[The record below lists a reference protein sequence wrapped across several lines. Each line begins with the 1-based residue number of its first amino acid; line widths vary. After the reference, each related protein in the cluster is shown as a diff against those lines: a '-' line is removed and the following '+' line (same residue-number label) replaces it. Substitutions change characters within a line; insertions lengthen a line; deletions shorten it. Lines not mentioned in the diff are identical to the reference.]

1 MALTH
6 VLTDSI
12 LQQRH
17 LMALT
22 HVLTDSIL
30 WQRHLMALTHVL
42 TYIIL
47 QQRYLMA
54 LTHVLTYNILRQR
67 HVMALTCV
75 LTDSILQQRLLM
87 ALTHVLTDSIL
98 QQRLL
103 MALTHFKVYCIIE
116 INQSLSDVIS
126 CTLIDCCTRSW
137 YNSRWL
143 DVLRHRV
150 LLETFIKKTSILM
163 ISDDQKK
170 FIPISENMYQC
181 LLNYNCIFVVVVST
195 ITWTYV
201 INLCVVPDQYLHTH
215 FDFVDYYMYNVCIL
229 SEIIKFASTSFW
241 NRKKSEPLESFFIL
255 FLHRVQIKSIF
266 TDNIRILSFSW
277 NIKKS
282 KNNWWILLTRE
293 EELSLPAYIVIVV
306 YRTL

>member
-67 HVMALTCV
+67 HVMALTC
-75 LTDSILQQRLLM
+75 
-87 ALTHVLTDSIL
+87 VLTDSIL

-201 INLCVVPDQYLHTH
+201 INLCVVRDQYLHTH

-241 NRKKSEPLESFFIL
+241 NRKKKRTIGEL
-255 FLHRVQIKSIF
+255 FYPVFASC
-266 TDNIRILSFSW
+266 TDKIYFHW
-277 NIKKS
+277 QY
-282 KNNWWILLTRE
+282 T
-293 EELSLPAYIVIVV
+293 YIVFFLEYQKVQKQLMNFTNKRRGTITSSL
-306 YRTL
+306 YSNRCLPYALSESGTRKKHY